1 MSVARIE
8 VDGPDLLLHT
18 CWLTRGGIS
27 FPLPLSS
34 VWTEI
39 LPVVIIGNTPLLCV
53 SGDVRAV
60 DHVEAPENIC
70 CPPRHV

>member
-8 VDGPDLLLHT
+8 VDEPDLLLHT
-18 CWLTRGGIS
+18 CWFTRGGIS

-34 VWTEI
+34 VWTQI
-39 LPVVIIGNTPLLCV
+39 LPVMTIRIPPFLFE